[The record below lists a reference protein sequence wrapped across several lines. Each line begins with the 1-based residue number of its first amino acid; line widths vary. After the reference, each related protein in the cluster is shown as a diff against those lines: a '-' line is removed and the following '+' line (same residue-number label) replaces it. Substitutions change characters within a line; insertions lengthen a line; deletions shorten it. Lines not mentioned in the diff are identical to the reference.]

1 MKRLVAYSSLSH
13 LGFVMLGIYTLNS
26 NGLRGS
32 IVQMVSHGLS
42 SAALFLLV
50 GSIYERRQTARLSE
64 FGGIAKV
71 MPRFSAVLVLVVLSA
86 IGLPMT
92 SGFVGEFM
100 ILLGAFMSDVL
111 GRQGAIAAL
120 FSATALVLAPIY
132 LLRALYRV
140 LWGPLTNRENETLAD
155 LSTREHLVLVPL
167 VALILYIGFVPNHIL
182 QPMAASVDRFTIEY
196 VAKLRAGQA
205 NPTARALLEDDY
217 APTHWA
223 AQSAPSERARLAA
236 APKPTVARA
245 TR

>member
-1 MKRLVAYSSLSH
+1 
-13 LGFVMLGIYTLNS
+13 MLGIYTLNS

-50 GSIYERRQTARLSE
+50 GSIYERRQTARLAE

-111 GRQGAIAAL
+111 GRHGAIAAL
-120 FSATALVLAPIY
+120 FSATALILAPIY

-140 LWGPLTNRENETLAD
+140 LWGPLTNPENEKLAD
-155 LSTREHLVLVPL
+155 LSPREHLVLAPL
-167 VALILYIGFVPNHIL
+167 VALILFIGFVPNLIL
-182 QPMAASVDRFTIEY
+182 QPMSASVDRFAIEY

-205 NPTARALLEDDY
+205 NPTARALLRRDY
-217 APTHWA
+217 APTRLA
-223 AQSAPSERARLAA
+223 TADSTPSERARLAA
-236 APKPTVARA
+236 GPKASGARA